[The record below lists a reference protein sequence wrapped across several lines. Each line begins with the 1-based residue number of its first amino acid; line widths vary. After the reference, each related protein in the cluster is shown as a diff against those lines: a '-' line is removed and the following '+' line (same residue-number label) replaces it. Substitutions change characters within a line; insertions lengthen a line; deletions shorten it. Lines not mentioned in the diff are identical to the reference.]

1 MKQPTVLFLCTGN
14 YYRSRFAEEYF
25 NHHAPTRGSRWR
37 AISRALATEL
47 GGRNVGP
54 ISPHALRGLNNR
66 GISLATPLRFPRSLQ
81 TFELETAESIVAL
94 CEREHRPMI
103 VERFLDWEHRVEY
116 WSMDDVDVDTP
127 DNVLPKLSRELDDFI
142 GRLVTC
148 HP

>member
-1 MKQPTVLFLCTGN
+1 
-14 YYRSRFAEEYF
+14 
-25 NHHAPTRGSRWR
+25 
-37 AISRALATEL
+37 
-47 GGRNVGP
+47 
-54 ISPHALRGLNNR
+54 
-66 GISLATPLRFPRSLQ
+66 
-81 TFELETAESIVAL
+81 
-94 CEREHRPMI
+94 MI